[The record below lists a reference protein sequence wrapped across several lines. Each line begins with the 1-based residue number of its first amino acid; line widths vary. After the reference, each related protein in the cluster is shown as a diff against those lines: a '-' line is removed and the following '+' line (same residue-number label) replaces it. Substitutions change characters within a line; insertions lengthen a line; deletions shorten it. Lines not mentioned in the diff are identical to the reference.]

1 MESVPNVC
9 EVVGGGGAEFLIEVP
24 HGATRGEHFDAVR
37 GRLEGEY
44 AAELKEFFFVNTD
57 VGAPEVAAEIAR
69 LLTEAGRT
77 VCVLR
82 GLVPRTFIDCNR
94 DIDGGL
100 RGDEMTP
107 PLPGY
112 VRHRGDIDT
121 LTGLYRRYRDVARRA
136 YERICGSGGRA
147 LMLHTYAP
155 RSVRITRIE
164 DDIMERLRE
173 AYEPERYATWARRP
187 DVDLISEDSAGKLL
201 APRGLVDRVRNE
213 YAAAGIEVAENA
225 TYRLH
230 PETMGHVYSSAYPGR
245 ILCIEISREL
255 LADPFTPFEEM
266 HIAPDKVARMARPV
280 TRALGGL
287 D

>member
-1 MESVPNVC
+1 MESVPGIC
-9 EVVGGGGAEFLIEVP
+9 EVVGGAGAEFLIEVP
-24 HGATRGEHFDAVR
+24 HGATREKHFDAVR
-37 GRLEGEY
+37 GRLAGEY

-57 VGAPEVAAEIAR
+57 VGAPEVAAELAR
-69 LLTEAGRT
+69 QLTEAGQA
-77 VCVLR
+77 VCTLR

-94 DIDGGL
+94 DIDAGL

-107 PLPGY
+107 PVPGY
-112 VRHRGDIDT
+112 VRHPGDIAT
-121 LTGLYRRYRDVARRA
+121 LIGLYRRYRDVAGQA

-155 RSVRITRIE
+155 RSVRITRIG
-164 DDIMERLRE
+164 DDIVERLHE
-173 AYEPERYATWARRP
+173 AYEPERYASWERRP
-187 DVDLISEDSAGKLL
+187 EVDLISEDTAGKLL
-201 APRGLVDRVRNE
+201 APRGLVDRVRRE

-230 PETMGHVYSSAYPGR
+230 PETMGHVYSSAHPGR
-245 ILCIEISREL
+245 ILCMEISREL

-266 HIAPDKVARMARPV
+266 HIAPDRVARMARPV
-280 TRALGGL
+280 ARALGAL

>member
-1 MESVPNVC
+1 M
-9 EVVGGGGAEFLIEVP
+9 
-24 HGATRGEHFDAVR
+24 
-37 GRLEGEY
+37 
-44 AAELKEFFFVNTD
+44 
-57 VGAPEVAAEIAR
+57 
-69 LLTEAGRT
+69 
-77 VCVLR
+77 LR

-94 DIDGGL
+94 DIDAGL

-107 PLPGY
+107 TVPHY

-121 LTGLYRRYRDVARRA
+121 LTELYRRYRDVAGQA

-147 LMLHTYAP
+147 LTLHTYAP
-155 RSVRITRIE
+155 RSVRITRIG

-173 AYEPERYATWARRP
+173 AYEPERYATWERRP
-187 DVDLISEDSAGKLL
+187 EVDLISEDTEGELL
-201 APRGLVDRVRNE
+201 APPGLVDRVRSE

-266 HIAPDKVARMARPV
+266 RIGPDKVARMARPV
-280 TRALGGL
+280 ALALGAL